1 MKIIYVVDT
10 SVFLTD
16 ANSIYSYGKNDIII
30 PLKVLEEIDNH
41 KKRQDTVGSNA
52 RKIIRILDELRE
64 KGSLFDGIPL
74 SESHGCIC
82 VKGYDA
88 ANSNSVLPFDLDPR
102 LADHIILA
110 TALVI
115 RNNLNHEEEELRV
128 VTNDINMRCIGDVL
142 GLKCEDYNRKNA
154 AIDRDTT
161 LYSGVCEHTVDNEVV
176 QDILDG
182 EPVYLDEVIDEPSF
196 KNQYAL
202 LRSNANKKNAVMMKQ
217 IESDLPLEQVDT
229 TCTPWN
235 LQPRNMEQ
243 VFAFNALLDPEI
255 PVVTLVGKAGTGK
268 TLCAI
273 AAGLEQTLTLAKRY
287 KNNPRAQSSAKKAG
301 QEKAKQ
307 YSRLIISRP
316 VQPLGKDIGYLP
328 GTMEEK
334 MHPWLMP
341 IQDNLQ
347 YLLGDDRATLEMYM
361 EEGIIEVEA
370 LTYIRGRSISNAY
383 IIIDEAQNLSIHEL
397 KTIIT
402 RVGDNSKII
411 LTGDVEQIDNVY
423 VDETSNGLAYAVE
436 KFKAHSIAAHV
447 TLTKGE
453 RSKVATIASEIL

>member
-64 KGSLFDGIPL
+64 KGSLFDGVPL

-88 ANSNSVLPFDLDPR
+88 ANSSSVLPFDLDPR

-115 RNNLNHEEEELRV
+115 RNALNHDEEELRV

-154 AIDRDTT
+154 AIDRDST
-161 LYSGVCEHTVDNEVV
+161 LYSGVCEHVVDQEVIE
-176 QDILDG
+176 DIANG
-182 EPVYLDEVIDEPSF
+182 EPVYFDQITDEPSY
-196 KNQYAL
+196 KNQYTL
-202 LRSNANKKNAVMMKQ
+202 LRSRANKKNTAMMKQ
-217 IESDLPLEQVDT
+217 VDKDSPLLEINT
-229 TCTPWN
+229 TSCPWN

-273 AAGLEQTLTLAKRY
+273 AAGLQQTLTLAKRY
-287 KNNPRAQSSAKKAG
+287 KNNPRARNNAKRAG
-301 QEKAKQ
+301 EDTAKQ

-411 LTGDVEQIDNVY
+411 LTGDIEQIDNVY

-436 KFKAHSIAAHV
+436 KFKTHSIASHV

-453 RSKVATIASEIL
+453 RSRVATIAAEIL

>member
-16 ANSIYSYGKNDIII
+16 ANSVYSYGKNDIII

-41 KKRQDTVGSNA
+41 KKRQDTVGANA
-52 RKIIRILDELRE
+52 RRIIRILDELRE
-64 KGSLFDGIPL
+64 KGSLFDGVPL
-74 SESHGCIC
+74 SESHGRVC

-115 RNNLNHEEEELRV
+115 RNGLNHDEQELRV

-154 AIDRDTT
+154 ALDRDSA
-161 LYSGVCEHTVDNEVV
+161 LYSGVCEHVVDDEII
-176 QDILDG
+176 QDIKNG
-182 EPVYLDEVIDEPSF
+182 EPVYLDEITDEPTF

-202 LRSNANKKNAVMMKQ
+202 LRSRSNKKDAAMMKHDENDSPMQ
-217 IESDLPLEQVDT
+217 QVDT

-273 AAGLEQTLTLAKRY
+273 AAGLEQSLTLSKRY
-287 KNNPRAQSSAKKAG
+287 KNNPRAQQKAKSAG
-301 QEKAKQ
+301 QDLAKQ

-423 VDETSNGLAYAVE
+423 VDEASNGLAYAVE

>member
-41 KKRQDTVGSNA
+41 KKRQDTVGTNA

-64 KGSLFDGIPL
+64 KGSLFEGVKL
-74 SESHGCIC
+74 SDEHGH
-82 VKGYDA
+82 VRVEGYDA
-88 ANSNSVLPFDLDPR
+88 ANSSSVLPFDLDPR

-115 RNNLNHEEEELRV
+115 RNKLNHKEEQLRV

-142 GLKCEDYNRKNA
+142 GLQCEDYNRKQA
-154 AIDRDTT
+154 ALDRDST
-161 LYSGVCEHTVDNEVV
+161 LYSGVCEHIVDNEIIA
-176 QDILDG
+176 DASDG
-182 EPVYLDEVIDEPSF
+182 ESVYLDEITDEPSYA
-196 KNQYAL
+196 NQYAL
-202 LRSNANKKNAVMMKQ
+202 LRSRSNKKKTVMMKHVEDDAPM
-217 IESDLPLEQVDT
+217 IEVDT

-235 LQPRNMEQ
+235 LKPRNMEQ

-287 KNNPRAQSSAKKAG
+287 KNNPRARNSAKRAG
-301 QEKAKQ
+301 EDTAKQ

-411 LTGDVEQIDNVY
+411 LTGDIEQIDNVY
-423 VDETSNGLAYAVE
+423 VDEASNGLAYAVE
-436 KFKAHSIAAHV
+436 KFKSHSIAAHV